1 MTFYQFWGFGRNISM
16 EDTIDP
22 FDLSSPVHGILCILS
37 RDLLSHSL
45 RLSFRYDQF
54 LLDSSSLLP
63 ILYDI
68 SSLLDTIPS
77 FNTSQYVFDCT
88 ILLVDYHLD
97 KVETNNTFRG
107 MISSIKIHQILI
119 VSIPNSIE
127 NPRNPCFTRFF
138 YTIYCR
144 KYTILLVCRLLY
156 MTFH

>member
-1 MTFYQFWGFGRNISM
+1 MYLISSCVVITLSITLIFSRSLILFNLRSLINESLLNTIFVWITY
-16 EDTIDP
+16 EDTIAHIQ
-22 FDLSSPVHGILCILS
+22 SILEIIL
-37 RDLLSHSL
+37 
-45 RLSFRYDQF
+45 
-54 LLDSSSLLP
+54 
-63 ILYDI
+63 
-68 SSLLDTIPS
+68 T
-77 FNTSQYVFDCT
+77 T
-88 ILLVDYHLD
+88 LLVDYHLD

>member
-1 MTFYQFWGFGRNISM
+1 MSCTPSLMYLKMICFISRS
-16 EDTIDP
+16 I
-22 FDLSSPVHGILCILS
+22 LSSIH
-37 RDLLSHSL
+37 SHSYL
-45 RLSFRYDQF
+45 FDHLH
-54 LLDSSSLLP
+54 
-63 ILYDI
+63 
-68 SSLLDTIPS
+68 IPS
-77 FNTSQYVFDCT
+77 TCLIHYLHPSILLIFVITHTFAIILIT
-88 ILLVDYHLD
+88 LLVDYHLN